1 MTIFIN
7 SDIAPIRCFADSYV
21 EKYTIQ
27 PMLPDG
33 ISFDESKGIIS
44 GHYSGEAQSI
54 IYTISA
60 TNQYNTIQTTIQ
72 INYQGICY

>member
-1 MTIFIN
+1 
-7 SDIAPIRCFADSYV
+7 
-21 EKYTIQ
+21 
-27 PMLPDG
+27 MLPDG

-44 GHYSGEAQSI
+44 GHYSGQAQSV

>member
-1 MTIFIN
+1 
-7 SDIAPIRCFADSYV
+7 
-21 EKYTIQ
+21 
-27 PMLPDG
+27 MLPDG

-44 GHYSGEAQSI
+44 GHYSGEVQSI